1 MCCLVRCRCVFYHL
15 CKYFLIMMSATFLLL
30 YYLDMILYENFFT
43 SFLPSD
49 SPTVFPK
56 KSSSISY
63 LPRLLS
69 RSPSR
74 FCTPTITYYHYY
86 TGVHVHTGYTFSADI
101 SKKEHFYITI
111 DCSIDWSILTGEV
124 GKKKKKKMKIFKNL
138 QKFAKPDLPNSDGH
152 KSYLHRITSNESLNF
167 RMVIYIHTKANCFP
181 SFVTKK
187 DLCIW

>member
-1 MCCLVRCRCVFYHL
+1 
-15 CKYFLIMMSATFLLL
+15 MMSATFLLL

-43 SFLPSD
+43 SFLPPSHP
-49 SPTVFPK
+49 PTMFPK

-101 SKKEHFYITI
+101 SKKEHFLYHYR
-111 DCSIDWSILTGEV
+111 L
-124 GKKKKKKMKIFKNL
+124 FN
-138 QKFAKPDLPNSDGH
+138 
-152 KSYLHRITSNESLNF
+152 
-167 RMVIYIHTKANCFP
+167 
-181 SFVTKK
+181 
-187 DLCIW
+187 